1 MAFQPRKAVCW
12 KRLSIAAMAITMIG
26 GGIAPIVPVLT
37 TAATASE
44 RQQGWNAALK
54 VARLIQS
61 NQLVL
66 QLNVLDKPATSY
78 ANAVYMIYARRNS
91 QWVQIYTSQ
100 GARLIASGARSAV
113 LEPEVISISDLE
125 RKLGADLSN
134 VELKAVAQLRY
145 DSRGERRDQRVEFEQ
160 VQNYSTIAQTT
171 TTQLFSTYSA
181 SQVSTTQTTVA
192 SAQPVINTSTST
204 SMRQEQSRFGLTIVQ
219 KSAALKEVI
228 ARVSLKPRQA
238 DGYLSEQFVGDFKY
252 KLKGKKQKAKFIKG
266 LKAGDR
272 VVVRLFTKENR
283 FIGYSEFELLA
294 SGTAVT
300 LVLPDRPADYGIVRT
315 VYGIDANDDF
325 VLDRNVQTYDYVTQ
339 VTQVQDFRQAQVTFF
354 SSMQMLSSSVLQSF
368 STEGL
373 PALRRNCV
381 YPASFTSGSYALVS
395 QVVQAFSS
403 SSATAITALP
413 GQVVQ
418 VMTINSTTNISTY
431 QVNQL
436 IVNYREVGVTQG
448 TVVRSDDDD
457 RDDRK
462 KPRKKRNCNQG
473 RGNGSEGCDPGNS
486 RPHGGS
492 NDGD

>member
-1 MAFQPRKAVCW
+1 MAFQLKKAMCW
-12 KRLSIAAMAITMIG
+12 KRLSIAAMAMTMMSS
-26 GGIAPIVPVLT
+26 GIAPVIPSMT
-37 TAATASE
+37 PAATASE

-54 VARLIQS
+54 VARLVQT

-66 QLNVLDKPATSY
+66 QMNVLNKPVTSY
-78 ANAVYMIYARRNS
+78 ANAVYMVYARRNS
-91 QWVQIYTSQ
+91 QWVQVYTSQ
-100 GARLIASGARSAV
+100 GARLIASGARSAI

-125 RKLGADLSN
+125 RQLGTDLSN

-145 DSRGERRDQRVEFEQ
+145 DMRGERRDQRVEFEQ
-160 VQNYSTIAQTT
+160 VQNFSTIAQTT

-181 SQVSTTQTTVA
+181 SQVSTTQTTTA
-192 SAQPVINTSTST
+192 SAQPVVNVTNTSI
-204 SMRQEQSRFGLTIVQ
+204 RQEQSRFGLTIVQ
-219 KSAALKEVI
+219 RSAALKEVI

-238 DGYLSEQFVGDFKY
+238 NGFLAEQFIGDFKY
-252 KLKGKKQKAKFIKG
+252 KLSGKKQKAKFIKG

-272 VVVRLFTKENR
+272 AIVRLFTKDNR

-300 LVLPDRPADYGIVRT
+300 LVLPDRPADYGVVRT
-315 VYGIDANDDF
+315 VYGVDANDDF
-325 VLDRNVQTYDYVTQ
+325 VLDRNTKVYDYFTQ
-339 VTQVQDFRQAQVTFF
+339 VTQVQDFRQAQVTFL
-354 SSMQMLSSSVLQSF
+354 SSVQTLSSSVLRAF
-368 STEGL
+368 SAEGL
-373 PALRRNCV
+373 PALRRTCV
-381 YPASFTSGSYALVS
+381 YPSSFVSGSYSLVS

-418 VMTINSTTNISTY
+418 VINISSTTNISTY
-431 QVNQL
+431 EVSQL
-436 IVNYREVGVTQG
+436 IVNYQQVGVTQG
-448 TVVRSDDDD
+448 TVIRGDDDD
-457 RDDRK
+457 NDDDR